1 MSTPPDRI
9 ETLVTRDAWVK
20 PIGITLQVHVVGTA
34 SVGSMAAVRKSKE
47 LVAIQDL
54 MRGLGVGDDKIRID
68 SLTFAAGERWFSGSS
83 VEIDLEIRDV
93 PAQSVPEALGGLA
106 SLKGVSLRGM
116 RREYGALSAERDEL
130 LRAAVAESMRQARLI
145 ADAAGLRLRS
155 VHSLSQQWGEPN
167 DDNDHAYPMA
177 RGARAKLAMS
187 ADDMKGYQLV
197 ENHEG
202 KLSLTV
208 RMELRVGEFGE
219 GIGGTESGGG

>member
-1 MSTPPDRI
+1 MSMQPDRI
-9 ETLVTRDAWVK
+9 ETQVTRETWVA
-20 PIGITLQVHVVGTA
+20 PTGITLQVHVVGTA

-47 LVAIQDL
+47 LIAIQEL
-54 MRGLGVGDDKIRID
+54 MRGLGVGEDKIRID

-83 VEIDLEIRDV
+83 VEIDLEIREV

-116 RREYGALSAERDEL
+116 RREYGPLSAQRDEL

-167 DDNDHAYPMA
+167 DDSEPPHPMA
-177 RGARAKLAMS
+177 RGGRAKLMAS

-208 RMELRVGEFGE
+208 RMELRVGEFGDAA
-219 GIGGTESGGG
+219 GGTESGGG